1 MWLHIHFLWLPQLY
15 VRKLILLH
23 QQMNTISYQFEQL
36 GESFPNG
43 TIQQSQRQ
51 NKRDNVSKDCTRTN
65 DTVQHKLKNLNKKWF
80 NQRNIYLQLSIR
92 LEINCGFTHFTHH
105 SSKVWGRQ
113 DLIHV
118 YSPRLHLFNQK
129 YNKNSNIVKCYSCIT
144 IASIWIKVNCS
155 FDDKAE
161 FSVSLLQYSVSHDPF
176 EIILICWFGAH

>member
-1 MWLHIHFLWLPQLY
+1 MWLYIHFLWLPQLY

-80 NQRNIYLQLSIR
+80 NQRNIYLQTIIHQAWDKLWIYTFYTSQFKS
-92 LEINCGFTHFTHH
+92 LGSAGF
-105 SSKVWGRQ
+105 
-113 DLIHV
+113 D
-118 YSPRLHLFNQK
+118 
-129 YNKNSNIVKCYSCIT
+129 SCIIT
-144 IASIWIKVNCS
+144 
-155 FDDKAE
+155 KAA
-161 FSVSLLQYSVSHDPF
+161 F
-176 EIILICWFGAH
+176 I